1 MNFLVKA
8 ALLLLLGAQ
17 SVASTALDDYV
28 WKPDSNYNWVD
39 LVSSE
44 DVISHVGSVD
54 SYVSPYFEYS

>member
-39 LVSSE
+39 LVSL
-44 DVISHVGSVD
+44 
-54 SYVSPYFEYS
+54 